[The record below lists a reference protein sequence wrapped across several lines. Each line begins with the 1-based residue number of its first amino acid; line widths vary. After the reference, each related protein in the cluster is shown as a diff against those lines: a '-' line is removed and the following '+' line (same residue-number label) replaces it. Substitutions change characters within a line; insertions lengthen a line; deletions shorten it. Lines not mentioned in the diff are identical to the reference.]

1 MSPTIR
7 AYEPQDAEALARIF
21 FRAVHLGT
29 ADHYTA
35 RERSAWA
42 PQQPDAATWAHR
54 LEGLITCVAV
64 EGGAAVGFMSVRADG
79 YLDLA
84 FVDPNH
90 AGRGVGRAVLAALES
105 RMCDDG
111 IAVLITQ
118 AGLAARGFFLH
129 QGWCDIAR

>member
-7 AYEPQDAEALARIF
+7 AYEPQDA
-21 FRAVHLGT
+21 
-29 ADHYTA
+29 
-35 RERSAWA
+35 
-42 PQQPDAATWAHR
+42 
-54 LEGLITCVAV
+54 
-64 EGGAAVGFMSVRADG
+64 AAVGFLPSRRDG

-84 FVDPNH
+84 FVYLGH
-90 AGRGVGRAVLAALES
+90 ASRGVGRAVLAALES